1 MEEHV
6 LIKSTDMI
14 VTARLDTQEITAKQ
28 ISTLQSISFSLI

>member
-14 VTARLDTQEITAKQ
+14 VTASLNTQEITAKQ
-28 ISTLQSISFSLI
+28 ISSLQSISFTLI